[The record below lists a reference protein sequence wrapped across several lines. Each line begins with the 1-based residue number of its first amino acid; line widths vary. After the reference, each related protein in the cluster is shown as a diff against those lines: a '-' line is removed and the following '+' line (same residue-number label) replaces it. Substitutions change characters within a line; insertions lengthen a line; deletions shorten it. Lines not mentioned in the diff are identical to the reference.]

1 VNSWSSL
8 TAVLSGIK
16 LTKYTATINQ
26 ANSSTLNF
34 IPTFFQVM
42 TSAFCDHC
50 SLDCSAFLLYLNV
63 RVFNFFH
70 VSPTAKMVS
79 DLLLKL
85 MFLRCNVSFQSWVCN
100 TLLDCGCWHSLLL
113 FMISELSSS
122 VVLCCVSFYVFF
134 VNRHTS
140 VMWRLSHSTTTI
152 YAKDSKGFYWTLS
165 QYCDKVTLLVKCD
178 LQRCF

>member
-1 VNSWSSL
+1 
-8 TAVLSGIK
+8 
-16 LTKYTATINQ
+16 
-26 ANSSTLNF
+26 
-34 IPTFFQVM
+34 
-42 TSAFCDHC
+42 
-50 SLDCSAFLLYLNV
+50 
-63 RVFNFFH
+63 
-70 VSPTAKMVS
+70 
-79 DLLLKL
+79 
-85 MFLRCNVSFQSWVCN
+85 
-100 TLLDCGCWHSLLL
+100 
-113 FMISELSSS
+113 MISELSSS